1 MVKCPVVSDS
11 AVEESLDPAAGE
23 SNPAGNGL
31 RVKRGMCPDVPAV
44 DSTPEERERLMDQ
57 RDQELEEEKREKE
70 ERARDEL
77 MKLMEGNRLLANERV
92 WQTIK
97 WITAILFSTWI
108 TSQVLSLISIVNA
121 STGIVRYAA
130 LACVIAIATVCIWCV
145 VLLYRVFG
153 AVPRVE
159 HSIKTNDGKIFN
171 EKEMKT
177 YVRKLGERYPVE
189 GSYAKI
195 VSGDAERYLRDLQN
209 KDFGGVSDGWIARFE
224 MLQGEQRKRAMECVS
239 RYAKMVGVGTATCP
253 WKAGDVFIVFSSSIS
268 LVVEIARIFNRIG
281 VNRFVAFKLIR
292 GWLSQMYIAGHL
304 QDVTELAV
312 SKVSRAAGDHLS
324 DASDTWA
331 DVLGTFAEPLKKVLG
346 KVSEGAVN
354 GLLCY
359 RFGKMAIK
367 EFSQLRY
374 ESEVRK

>member
-1 MVKCPVVSDS
+1 MVKCPALGNST
-11 AVEESLDPAAGE
+11 VEEPLGPAGGE
-23 SNPAGNGL
+23 SSPAGDGL
-31 RVKRGMCPDVPAV
+31 RVKRGMCPDVPAA
-44 DSTPEERERLMDQ
+44 DSTEEEHQRLMGN

-70 ERARDEL
+70 ERARVEL
-77 MKLMEGNRLLANERV
+77 MKLMEGNRLLANEKLWKAV
-92 WQTIK
+92 K
-97 WITAILFSTWI
+97 WITATLVSTWI
-108 TSQVLSLISIVNA
+108 ISQVLSLISIVNN
-121 STGIVRYAA
+121 STGIARYAT
-130 LACVIAIATVCIWCV
+130 LACVIAIAAVCIWCV
-145 VLLYRVFG
+145 VLCYRVFKS
-153 AVPRVE
+153 VPRIA

-177 YVRKLGERYPVE
+177 YVQKLGKQYPVK

-195 VSGDAERYLRDLQN
+195 VSIDAERYLRDLQE
-209 KDFGGVSDGWIARFE
+209 KDFGGVSDGWIDCFE
-224 MLQGEQRKRAMECVS
+224 KLQGEQKKRAMECVS

-268 LVVEIARIFNRIG
+268 LVVEIARIFNRID
-281 VNRFVAFKLIR
+281 VNRYVAFKFIR

-312 SKVSRAAGDHLS
+312 SKASGAAGDHVS
-324 DASDTWA
+324 DASDTWV
-331 DVLGTFAEPLKKVLG
+331 DILGTFAVPLKKVLG

-354 GLLCY
+354 GFLCY
-359 RFGKMAIK
+359 RFGKMAIR

>member
-1 MVKCPVVSDS
+1 MVKCPVVGDS
-11 AVEESLDPAAGE
+11 AVEESLVSAVVE
-23 SNPAGNGL
+23 SSPAGNGL

-44 DSTPEERERLMDQ
+44 DSTPEEHERLMEQ
-57 RDQELEEEKREKE
+57 RDEELEEERREKE
-70 ERARDEL
+70 ERARIEL
-77 MKLMEGNRLLANERV
+77 MRMMEGNRLLANERV

-97 WITAILFSTWI
+97 WITAFLVSTWI
-108 TSQVLSLISIVNA
+108 ISQVLSLISIVNN
-121 STGIVRYAA
+121 STGIARYAT
-130 LACVIAIATVCIWCV
+130 LACVIAIAAVCIWCV
-145 VLLYRVFG
+145 VLLYRVFRS
-153 AVPRVE
+153 VPRVE
-159 HSIKTNDGKIFN
+159 HSIKTKDGKIFN

-177 YVRKLGERYPVE
+177 YVRKLGEQYPVE

-209 KDFGGVSDGWIARFE
+209 NDFGGVSDGWIACFE
-224 MLQGEQRKRAMECVS
+224 RLQGEQRKRAMECVS

-268 LVVEIARIFNRIG
+268 LVVEIARIFNRID
-281 VNRFVAFKLIR
+281 VNRYVAFKFIR

-312 SKVSRAAGDHLS
+312 SKASRAAGDHLP

-331 DVLGTFAEPLKKVLG
+331 DILGTFAEPLKKVLG

>member
-1 MVKCPVVSDS
+1 MVKCPVVGNP

-23 SNPAGNGL
+23 SSPAGDGL

-44 DSTPEERERLMDQ
+44 DSTEEEHERLMDQ
-57 RDQELEEEKREKE
+57 RDEELEEERREKE
-70 ERARDEL
+70 ERARIEL
-77 MKLMEGNRLLANERV
+77 MRLMEGNRLLANERV

-121 STGIVRYAA
+121 STGIARYAA

-145 VLLYRVFG
+145 VLLYRVFKS
-153 AVPRVE
+153 VPRIE
-159 HSIKTNDGKIFN
+159 HSIKTNNGKIFN

-177 YVRKLGERYPVE
+177 YVQKLAEQYPVE

-195 VSGDAERYLRDLQN
+195 VSIDAERYLRELQN
-209 KDFGGVSDGWIARFE
+209 KDFGGVSDGWIACFE
-224 MLQGEQRKRAMECVS
+224 KLQGEQRKRAMECVS
-239 RYAKMVGVGTATCP
+239 GYAKMVGVGTATCP

-268 LVVEIARIFNRIG
+268 LVVEIARIFNRIS

-312 SKVSRAAGDHLS
+312 SKVGSVAGNHLS
-324 DASDTWA
+324 DASDTWV
-331 DVLGTFAEPLKKVLG
+331 DVLGTFSEPLKKVLG

>member
-1 MVKCPVVSDS
+1 MVKCPEVGDS
-11 AVEESLDPAAGE
+11 AVEESQVSAVGE
-23 SNPAGNGL
+23 SSPAGKGL
-31 RVKRGMCPDVPAV
+31 RVKRGMCSDVPVV
-44 DSTPEERERLMDQ
+44 DSTEEEHKRLMEK

-70 ERARDEL
+70 ERARVEL
-77 MKLMEGNRLLANERV
+77 MKLMEGNRLLANEKV
-92 WQTIK
+92 WKTVK
-97 WITAILFSTWI
+97 WITATLVSTWI
-108 TSQVLSLISIVNA
+108 VSQALSLISIVNN
-121 STGIVRYAA
+121 STGIARYAA
-130 LACVIAIATVCIWCV
+130 LACVIVLAAVYIWCA
-145 VLLYRVFG
+145 VLLYRVFKS
-153 AVPRVE
+153 VPRVE
-159 HSIKTNDGKIFN
+159 HSIKTNGGKIFN

-177 YVRKLGERYPVE
+177 YVQKLGKQYQVE

-195 VSGDAERYLRDLQN
+195 VSRDAERYLRDLQE
-209 KDFGGVSDGWIARFE
+209 KDFGGVSDGWIDCFE
-224 MLQGEQRKRAMECVS
+224 KLQGEQKKRAMECVS

-268 LVVEIARIFNRIG
+268 LVVEIARIFNRID
-281 VNRFVAFKLIR
+281 VNRYVAFKFIR

-312 SKVSRAAGDHLS
+312 SKASCAAGDHLS
-324 DASDTWA
+324 DASDTWV
-331 DVLGTFAEPLKKVLG
+331 DILGTFAEPLKKVLG

>member
-1 MVKCPVVSDS
+1 MVKCPVVGNS

-23 SNPAGNGL
+23 SSPAGNGL

-44 DSTPEERERLMDQ
+44 DSTPEEHKRLMER
-57 RDQELEEEKREKE
+57 RDEELEEERREKE
-70 ERARDEL
+70 ECARIEL
-77 MKLMEGNRLLANERV
+77 MRLMEGNRLLANERV

-121 STGIVRYAA
+121 STGIARYAA

-145 VLLYRVFG
+145 VLLYRVFKS
-153 AVPRVE
+153 VPRIE
-159 HSIKTNDGKIFN
+159 HSIKTNNGKIFN

-177 YVRKLGERYPVE
+177 YIQKLAEQYPAE

-195 VSGDAERYLRDLQN
+195 VSIDAERYLRELQN
-209 KDFGGVSDGWIARFE
+209 KDFGGVSDGWIACFE
-224 MLQGEQRKRAMECVS
+224 KLQGEQRKRAMECVS
-239 RYAKMVGVGTATCP
+239 GYAKMVGVGTATCP

-268 LVVEIARIFNRIG
+268 LVVEIARMFNRIS

-312 SKVSRAAGDHLS
+312 SKVGSVAGNHLS
-324 DASDTWA
+324 DASDTWV